1 MKAPSVLAD
10 IRGSLRQPEFWAY
23 SSWLDI
29 VLRYRRTQL
38 GVGWLFLTFTFFVI
52 VMGLKFG
59 YLMGKD
65 PAVFLPYVAVGYM
78 TWRFMVA
85 ILNDASTTFRT
96 HRSYIMDGKVRFT
109 DYLFRSVARASFNL
123 AFAVVVVAAVL
134 AWSPHASV
142 AGLLTLFI
150 TFPLVIVNMVWV
162 GICLSFFG
170 ARYPDTHEA
179 ISAVLIAG
187 FLLTP
192 IIWDVAS
199 FPPDTLRGSL
209 TRLNPAFHL
218 VEVVRDPVLGTM
230 PETNS
235 IIIVVAMAIVGWGLA
250 AWMYRRYARFVPL
263 WL

>member
-1 MKAPSVLAD
+1 MKSNSVLD
-10 IRGSLRQPEFWAY
+10 DLRGSLRQPEFWAY

-29 VLRYRRTQL
+29 VIRYRRTQI
-38 GVGWLFLTFTFFVI
+38 GVSWLFLTFAFFVV

-65 PAVFLPYVAVGYM
+65 PAEFLPYVAVGYM
-78 TWRFMVA
+78 TWRFMVT
-85 ILNDASTTFRT
+85 ILNDSATTFRT

-109 DYLFRSVARASFNL
+109 DYLLRSVAKAGFNL
-123 AFAVVVVAAVL
+123 FFAVVIVAIVL
-134 AWSPHASV
+134 AWSPHAGI
-142 AGLLTLFI
+142 AGLLTMLV
-150 TFPLVIVNMVWV
+150 TFPLVVLNMVWL
-162 GICLSFFG
+162 GLCLSFFG
-170 ARYPDTHEA
+170 ARYPDTHEL
-179 ISAVLIAG
+179 IGTVLMAG

-192 IIWDVAS
+192 IIWDVS
-199 FPPDTLRGSL
+199 SYPPDTLRGSI

-218 VEVVRDPVLGTM
+218 IEVVRAPILGRL

-235 IIIVVAMAIVGWGLA
+235 IIIVVLMALAGWLLA